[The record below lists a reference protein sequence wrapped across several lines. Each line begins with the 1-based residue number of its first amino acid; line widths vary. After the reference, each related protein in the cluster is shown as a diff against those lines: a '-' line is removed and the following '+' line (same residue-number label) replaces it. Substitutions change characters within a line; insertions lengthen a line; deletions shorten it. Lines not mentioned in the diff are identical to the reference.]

1 MRKILIYHS
10 QEELIS
16 SAADQLISTGSEAID
31 ARGQFNLALAGG
43 STPLPLY
50 KYLADQMTDELDW
63 SKVHY
68 FWGDERSVP
77 PDHPESNFNQA
88 NQSLLIPRQVQKEN
102 IHRIKAELPPAEAA
116 RQYQVEILAHF
127 QQKLPSFDLILL
139 GMGDD
144 GHTASLFPETEP
156 VDGDV
161 FDHNCLVAPNWVPK
175 LASWRIT
182 FTPRLINAAR
192 NIIFLVKGQ
201 SKASTLKLV
210 LEGPTLPQRY
220 PSQLITP
227 DQGNLFW
234 YIDEEAGAALTQT
247 NHN

>member
-1 MRKILIYHS
+1 MKKILVYHS

-16 SAADQLISTGSEAID
+16 SAAGHFISTGSAAID
-31 ARGQFNLALAGG
+31 VRGQFNVALAGG

-50 KYLADQMTDELDW
+50 KYLADQMADELDW

-77 PDHPESNFNQA
+77 PNHPESNFNQA
-88 NQSLLIPRQVQKEN
+88 NLSLLIPREAQKEN
-102 IHRIKAELPPAEAA
+102 IHRIKAELPPIKAA
-116 RQYQVEILAHF
+116 RQYQEEILSHF

-144 GHTASLFPETEP
+144 GHTASLFPETEL
-156 VDGDV
+156 VNIDQ
-161 FDHNCLVAPNWVPK
+161 NRLVAPNWVSK
-175 LASWRIT
+175 LETWRIT
-182 FTPRLINAAR
+182 FTPRLINAAQ
-192 NIIFLVKGQ
+192 NIIFLVRGQ
-201 SKASTLKLV
+201 SKANTLKLV
-210 LEGPTLPQRY
+210 LEGPALPQRY

-234 YIDEEAGAALTQT
+234 YIDEEAAAALAEGRRS
-247 NHN
+247 